1 MLKISVVDKSMQRH
15 LVLEGALI
23 PPWVAELRSAWV
35 KASVRRQGRRIV
47 IDFRDVTYISPEGE
61 TALWDLMNRGVRFSS
76 GGIHTNRI
84 LQQFRRRQMKKAPRP
99 EPSVAKEA
107 R

>member
-23 PPWVAELRSAWV
+23 PPWVAELRSAWM
-35 KASVRRQGRRIV
+35 KASARRQGRRIV
-47 IDFRDVTYISPEGE
+47 LDFRDVTYISPEGE
-61 TALWDLMNRGVRFSS
+61 AALWDLMNRGVRFSS
-76 GGIHTNRI
+76 GGVLTNHI
-84 LQQFRRRQMKKAPRP
+84 LQQLKRRNTKKASRA
-99 EPSVAKEA
+99 EPCKAKEA